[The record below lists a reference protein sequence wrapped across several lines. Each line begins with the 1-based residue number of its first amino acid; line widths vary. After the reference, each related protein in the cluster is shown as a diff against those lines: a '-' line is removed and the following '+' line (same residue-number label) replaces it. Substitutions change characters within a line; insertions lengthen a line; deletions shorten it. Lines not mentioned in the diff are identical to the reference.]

1 MRKNYS
7 INVRLGR
14 KEFFWYTFYIE
25 YLFRNFFYK
34 FIPLLLIVL
43 AIVFLSIFQYKSYFN
58 ALAVLGIAFVFSIII
73 FFHFYLSV
81 NKQYEE
87 YYSEE
92 IVYQLTEL
100 GVEVNIRGENS
111 FVEWKEV
118 GQIVER
124 KDCVYLYLNP
134 FSSLFIPK
142 DALTQ
147 EALDFLLSKGLTN

>member
-1 MRKNYS
+1 M
-7 INVRLGR
+7 
-14 KEFFWYTFYIE
+14 
-25 YLFRNFFYK
+25 
-34 FIPLLLIVL
+34 L

-73 FFHFYLSV
+73 SFHFYLSV